1 MNSAINQLLRQVFS
15 TLLRGEV
22 YRVVR
27 RTKGRSAIALAV
39 FAVVGYLAS
48 RGLHVHAA
56 LITGIFGLP
65 GQGKTY
71 EAVRQVIKA
80 ADGGRQCYSTTPI
93 NHPNVMQ
100 IEYDDIVDP
109 WLPPGLIL
117 CDEVHLVLSYTVWS
131 KLDPKWFEKLSQ
143 TRKDGHDL
151 VYTSQH
157 ESKVLKQLRDNT
169 NWGWITKSWGPN
181 DLPRPIGFSG
191 RCYEMH
197 LLRRGKP
204 SDTFFHPFRKKI
216 AAYYQTTYAIQA
228 KAAERKAS

>member
-1 MNSAINQLLRQVFS
+1 MA
-15 TLLRGEV
+15 
-22 YRVVR
+22 
-27 RTKGRSAIALAV
+27 
-39 FAVVGYLAS
+39 
-48 RGLHVHAA
+48 
-56 LITGIFGLP
+56 ITGIFGLP

-71 EAVRQVIKA
+71 EAVRMMLKA
-80 ADGGRQCYSTTPI
+80 ADNGRQCYSTTPI
-93 NHPNVMQ
+93 QHPNVMQ

-169 NWGWITKSWGPN
+169 NYGWIVRAYGPN
-181 DLPRPIGFSG
+181 EAAHPIAFAGKQ
-191 RCYEMH
+191 YEMH
-197 LLRRGKP
+197 NLRRGKP
-204 SDTFFHPFRKKI
+204 TDTYVRPYRKRV
-216 AAYYQTTYAIQA
+216 ARAYQTTYAIQA
-228 KAAERKAS
+228 KAAERKEKVNA